1 METKDL
7 SPEQFFEIISIER
20 SDDGNFEAILEVSE
34 SGKNGPG
41 ITETDIKCLEEE
53 MKKVRN
59 NDNDNFSTAVLKFQE
74 AVEQYSK
81 SICERLPKCLLDD
94 ENIEKELEQKKDESE
109 NKQLACKSDENLS
122 NENASSNSVELKD
135 SQKNTNDKRQSNHHK
150 LKEFVLL
157 LAGFLFLFLLLLPNL
172 DDTVIKFN
180 VEKSAANVMDGYIE
194 LTKLSDVPLRK

>member
-94 ENIEKELEQKKDESE
+94 ENIEKELEQKKYESE

-135 SQKNTNDKRQSNHHK
+135 SQKNTNDKT
-150 LKEFVLL
+150 
-157 LAGFLFLFLLLLPNL
+157 
-172 DDTVIKFN
+172 D
-180 VEKSAANVMDGYIE
+180 M
-194 LTKLSDVPLRK
+194 

>member
-20 SDDGNFEAILEVSE
+20 SDDGNFEAVLEVSE

-53 MKKVRN
+53 LKQVRN
-59 NDNDNFSTAVLKFQE
+59 NDNDDNFSTAVLKFQE

-94 ENIEKELEQKKDESE
+94 EKDLEQKKDESG
-109 NKQLACKSDENLS
+109 NKQVACKSDVKNS
-122 NENASSNSVELKD
+122 NENDSSNSLELKD
-135 SQKNTNDKRQSNHHK
+135 SKKNTNDKRQSNHHK
-150 LKEFVLL
+150 LKDFVLL
-157 LAGFLFLFLLLLPNL
+157 LAGFLFLFWLLLIPDFDNA
-172 DDTVIKFN
+172 IGIY
-180 VEKSAANVMDGYIE
+180 VEKSASNVIDDYIE